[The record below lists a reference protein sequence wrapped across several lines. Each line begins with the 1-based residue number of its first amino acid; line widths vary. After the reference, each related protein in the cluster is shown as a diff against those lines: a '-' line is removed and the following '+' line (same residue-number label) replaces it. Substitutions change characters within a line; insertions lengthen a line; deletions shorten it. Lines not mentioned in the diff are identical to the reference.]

1 MKNTIFQMTLIVG
14 LSTIIS
20 QPALAQNTQN
30 NTQTSLNQT
39 GIITNLLVQ
48 RDILFVT
55 VLSETPTTL
64 ILQGEFGEVAAKRLD
79 LAIEIAKQNGY
90 SIDAVTVFT
99 EESCTIIIRHNYLSH
114 LSTQYSCQSNSK
126 LKN

>member
-64 ILQGEFGEVAAKRLD
+64 ILQGEFGEVGQPNAW
-79 LAIEIAKQNGY
+79 
-90 SIDAVTVFT
+90 T
-99 EESCTIIIRHNYLSH
+99 
-114 LSTQYSCQSNSK
+114 
-126 LKN
+126 